1 MFGAR
6 AVRQS
11 IIEGFPQA
19 TIGVGIVWINMLTGD
34 TEAAAAESAQ
44 IVDDARVRH
53 FYDPEQ
59 RAGKAVAQSLGWEGK
74 VAWDIYLFYPKG
86 SRWGD
91 SPPVPSRWMY
101 QLSESWVDP
110 AHYRWGDD
118 LLAELHETMNK
129 LMHTEV

>member
-1 MFGAR
+1 M
-6 AVRQS
+6 RQS

-59 RAGKAVAQSLGWEGK
+59 RAGKAVAQSLGW
-74 VAWDIYLFYPKG
+74 
-86 SRWGD
+86 
-91 SPPVPSRWMY
+91 
-101 QLSESWVDP
+101 
-110 AHYRWGDD
+110 
-118 LLAELHETMNK
+118 
-129 LMHTEV
+129 